1 LEPEPN
7 LTEISFQILTQ
18 LKTDVFK
25 QTKNG
30 CEKKKKSQANCLENW
45 LNSLDICN
53 Q

>member
-30 CEKKKKSQANCLENW
+30 CEKKKKVRLTALR
-45 LNSLDICN
+45 IG
-53 Q
+53 